1 MSPGVTNVLCSC
13 SVAVTSNES
22 NECAWFCGC
31 AERQAGVMA
40 TSDCAFAVAPR
51 AAATAATAAA
61 IGLRRCRLGMRLGRW
76 GVAVLLAGTSEGRTR
91 RESRAAVV
99 LNAPTHA
106 YFT

>member
-1 MSPGVTNVLCSC
+1 
-13 SVAVTSNES
+13 
-22 NECAWFCGC
+22 
-31 AERQAGVMA
+31 MA

-61 IGLRRCRLGMRLGRW
+61 IGLRRCRSGMRLGWW
-76 GVAVLLAGTSEGRTR
+76 GEAVLLAGTSEGRTR